1 MTLGAPPGD
10 RLGPQPSLSRW
21 VGSWGCEPHAGTFV
35 WRGTSCEGSRGVS
48 YGGVCGTPEG
58 PPEPRAVFF
67 QRVWCLR
74 SSCGGCGWC

>member
-35 WRGTSCEGSRGVS
+35 WWGTSCEGSRGVS

-67 QRVWCLR
+67 QRVWCFR